1 MVAVSSI
8 YLRQRTMQFRNRNW
22 IWSLSVLL
30 VLLGTTSF
38 LPWPETTTTSQ
49 HGICLMV
56 RAEDDGEAEDVEAE
70 EYETDEEG
78 GNEAI
83 IDAMTGESI
92 LPQDDEEIYA
102 SSLLHN
108 NDIHGRNSMEE
119 RDPNLRLMTYDVGD
133 GEQTTYVYV
142 EPTIEEMYRTSDQ
155 HVHQR
160 VTPQFNGFAGK
171 FINMSNKKCTLYWYV
186 YTMYTCILCVL
197 ICSLGLE
204 IICHFATLT

>member
-1 MVAVSSI
+1 
-8 YLRQRTMQFRNRNW
+8 
-22 IWSLSVLL
+22 
-30 VLLGTTSF
+30 
-38 LPWPETTTTSQ
+38 
-49 HGICLMV
+49 MV

-92 LPQDDEEIYA
+92 LSQDDEEIYA
-102 SSLLHN
+102 SSLLHS